1 MVLGRET
8 MSVKQALQAKME
20 EHIKEMVA
28 TNPMIGQL
36 NTQFTSWLLGSGLTG
51 SEIIQMI
58 DSNMDAIIQPVELSD
73 ALQKTTGTQPPGW
86 VINGL
91 MSVLD
96 MDKDGNVTVADL
108 HTYFQAIGLPIGIE
122 EEPEPEEDEFE
133 ELNKEIEEEAKK
145 QAEEIIR
152 QQEAEKQRL
161 LEEELARENAERKA
175 KEEAE
180 REAEEAKKKPDPIL
194 LEEDGTLVGHV
205 RFIEILQGMKL
216 RSEREQAIAQ
226 SPTESCQ
233 IQISSIERTLIGQG
247 SLKNGMTIIG
257 TLSGNSDIE
266 VELRLPSEAN
276 EDVMLFGLKHTIE
289 ADAQICDWNVGR
301 NRPVFVASR
310 FEYLK

>member
-1 MVLGRET
+1 
-8 MSVKQALQAKME
+8 MSVKQALQAKMDQ
-20 EHIKEMVA
+20 HIKEMVA

-51 SEIIQMI
+51 AEIIQVI

-73 ALQKTTGTQPPGW
+73 ALEKTTGTQPPGW

-108 HTYFQAIGLPIGIE
+108 QTYFEAIGLPSGIE

-133 ELNKEIEEEAKK
+133 ELNQELQEEARR

-152 QQEAEKQRL
+152 QQEEKQRL
-161 LEEELARENAERKA
+161 LEEELAREAAEREAQEK
-175 KEEAE
+175 AE
-180 REAEEAKKKPDPIL
+180 REAEEAQQKPDPIL
-194 LEEDGTLVGHV
+194 LEDNGTPIGHV
-205 RFIEILQGMKL
+205 RFIEILKGMKL
-216 RSEREQAIAQ
+216 RSERQQAIAQ
-226 SPTESCQ
+226 SPTQSCQ

-247 SLKNGMTIIG
+247 PLKNGMTIIG
-257 TLSGNSDIE
+257 TLSENSDIE

-276 EDVMLFGLKHTIE
+276 EDVMLFQSKHTIE

-301 NRPVFVASR
+301 QRPVFIAST
-310 FEYLK
+310 FEYL